1 LELVSLVGLDVN
13 SVAHRQ
19 RQPEIFGGQAVMTAM
34 QRYLPLAGRLLLAL
48 LFLLSGFEKITG
60 FTGTAGYIAAKGL
73 PLPQL
78 AAAGAIVFE
87 LAGSVMLVLGWKA
100 RWGALLLF
108 IFTAIATVFFHNFW
122 AVPAEQ
128 STNQMIHF
136 MKNLAIMGGL
146 LYVMAYGSG
155 GMSVDG
161 EKSA

>member
-1 LELVSLVGLDVN
+1 
-13 SVAHRQ
+13 
-19 RQPEIFGGQAVMTAM
+19 MTAM
-34 QRYLPLAGRLLLAL
+34 QLYLPLAGRLLLAL

-73 PLPQL
+73 PLPQF

-108 IFTAIATVFFHNFW
+108 IFTVIATVFFHNFW
-122 AVPAEQ
+122 AVPADQ